1 MKKKNILF
9 IGAFQEPGGEE
20 EVITYLFKNVD
31 QSQFTP
37 YLCGPARADF
47 FQKHSIGKEQLLD
60 LEMKNIYD
68 IKSINKLRHYID
80 HYDIDIVHSHG
91 SRGGLFGRVAGFLSK
106 KKPVNIWTLHL
117 LINENRY
124 TISKSRRLT
133 YTMIESVLGKIMT
146 DQIITVSN
154 DLRRKY
160 EQLHNIKNIITIHN
174 GIDIQKYN
182 YEKPNNNTTDKN
194 NILDKKSELTFG
206 FVSRLS
212 KQKGIP
218 YLIQAF
224 NQVVKDPGYTNRI
237 KLQIVGTGDQEMEV
251 RRMVKELELEA
262 HVSLLGFR
270 TDIPEIL
277 ASIDVL
283 VLPSMFEGF
292 PMVILESLCAG
303 TPVIASSVNG
313 VPEVIQHHVNGLL
326 VEPRNVEQLAES
338 MKFYLDHPEKIIEH
352 GKQGQSLVHHSFTK
366 EVMMNKHMDL
376 YQSLLQVN

>member
-1 MKKKNILF
+1 VKKKNILF

-20 EVITYLFKNVD
+20 EVIVYLFKNVD
-31 QSQFTP
+31 KSQFTP
-37 YLCGPARADF
+37 YLCGPARVDF
-47 FQKHSIGKEQLLD
+47 FQKHSIDKDQLLD
-60 LEMKNIYD
+60 LEMKSVYD

-80 HYDIDIVHSHG
+80 QYDIDIIHSHG
-91 SRGGLFGRVAGFLSK
+91 SRGGVFGRVAGFLSK
-106 KKPVNIWTLHL
+106 KKPINMWTLHL
-117 LINENRY
+117 LINEDQY
-124 TISKSRRLT
+124 TISKSRRLV
-133 YTMIESVLGKIMT
+133 YTKVESVLGKMMT
-146 DQIITVSN
+146 DQIVTVSN
-154 DLRRKY
+154 DLKRKY

-174 GIDIQKYN
+174 GIDVQKYRH
-182 YEKPNNNTTDKN
+182 EKSSNNLPDEKR
-194 NILDKKSELTFG
+194 ELMFG

-224 NQVVKDPGYTNRI
+224 NQVVKDPGYANRI

-303 TPVIASSVNG
+303 TPVIASNVNG

-366 EVMMNKHMDL
+366 DVMMNKHMDL

>member
-9 IGAFQEPGGEE
+9 LGAFQEPGGEE

-31 QSQFTP
+31 RSQFTP

-47 FQKHSIGKEQLLD
+47 FQKHSIGKDQLLD
-60 LEMKNIYD
+60 LEMNSIYD
-68 IKSINKLRHYID
+68 IKSINKLKHYID
-80 HYDIDIVHSHG
+80 HYDIDIIHSHG

-133 YTMIESVLGKIMT
+133 YTMIESVLGKVMT

-154 DLRRKY
+154 DLKRKY

-174 GIDIQKYN
+174 GIDIQKYHHVS
-182 YEKPNNNTTDKN
+182 N
-194 NILDKKSELTFG
+194 NIPDEKGELTFG

-224 NQVVKDPGYTNRI
+224 NQVVKDPDYANRI
-237 KLQIVGTGDQEMEV
+237 KLQIVGTGDQEMEI
-251 RRMVKELELEA
+251 RRMVKEHDLDA

-270 TDIPEIL
+270 TDIPNIL

-303 TPVIASSVNG
+303 TPVIASNVNG

-338 MKFYLDHPEKIIEH
+338 MKFYVDHPDKIIEH
-352 GKQGQSLVHHSFTK
+352 GKQGQSLVHNYFTK
-366 EVMMNKHMDL
+366 EVMMNKHMNL
-376 YQSLLQVN
+376 YNSLLQVN